1 MEVAMWSVEYSV
13 ETNAAPGAIWRLWA
27 DVPRW
32 PDWNSDLESA
42 ELSGEFVA
50 GSTIR
55 MTSVSGKSIELR
67 IAEALEPEL
76 FVDEAEVAAVTVRT
90 THRIE
95 RSDADRRRIVYRMEI
110 SGPDADLV
118 GPELGPAIS
127 GDFPETLAA
136 LAERAER

>member
-32 PDWNSDLESA
+32 SDWNSDLESA

-55 MTSVSGKSIELR
+55 MTSVSGESIELR

-95 RSDADRRRIVYRMEI
+95 RSDA
-110 SGPDADLV
+110 
-118 GPELGPAIS
+118 
-127 GDFPETLAA
+127 
-136 LAERAER
+136 